1 MSKVIEKSDEL
12 HKLIHDFTELR
23 SERESNEE
31 YYGENGIKLLREIIK
46 VQNAINLEFVELWK
60 EINKE

>member
-46 VQNAINLEFVELWK
+46 VQNGINLEFVELWK